1 MQSSSISHSQA
12 TSSSCRSNLMV
23 GYWAFVFL
31 FLASIANA
39 KAEVFYVTNSTYG
52 GNPSG
57 DITLALADAWRDAC
71 SSPWPAKVV
80 IPEGEYYLRGAILHG
95 PCKSPIE
102 VQVQG
107 YLRAPQESSQLLQQ
121 NTWVGFQYVDRLTLF
136 GGGTFDGQSNCHKY
150 KSCQSN
156 RVFNLRFDFVTNS
169 VIEGITSLDSKNF
182 HINVFACRNVTFQ
195 YVTITAPEDS
205 VNTDGIHIGR
215 SFGVTIDHTIIGT
228 GDDCISLGDG
238 SQNIVVTNVTCGPGH
253 GISIGS
259 LGKYPDEEPV
269 VGVRVKNCT
278 LTNTQNGVRIKTW
291 PGSPTFTTA
300 SHIHFQDINMVN
312 VSNPISIDQQYC
324 PYTYCGKD
332 DPSKVKISDISFTN
346 IKGSSA
352 TPVAVK
358 LMCSRKIP
366 CDGVGLTDVD
376 LTYIGS
382 KGPLTSQCAY
392 VKPYITRVANALAC
406 ATWSYSNSLRS
417 GRNLTNLLTR

>member
-1 MQSSSISHSQA
+1 
-12 TSSSCRSNLMV
+12 MV

-238 SQNIVVTNVTCGPGH
+238 SQNIVVTDVTCGPGH

-300 SHIHFQDINMVN
+300 SHIHFQEITMVN
-312 VSNPISIDQQYC
+312 VSNPISIDQEYC

-392 VKPYITRVANALAC
+392 VKPYISRVANALAC